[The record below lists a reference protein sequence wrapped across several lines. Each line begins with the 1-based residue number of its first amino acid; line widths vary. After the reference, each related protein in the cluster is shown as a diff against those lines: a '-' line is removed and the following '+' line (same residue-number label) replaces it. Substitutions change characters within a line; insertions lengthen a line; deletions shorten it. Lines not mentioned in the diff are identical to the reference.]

1 MKKSYLGILLLGIS
15 TLVACSQD
23 DMQEQEVSNNVATSA
38 RIANGKIPFTV
49 ENVQNALP
57 IVLRYYDSYN
67 PTVSQKFRNYKVEPT
82 HVYYKFTPADSLQY
96 SLLMSYDEQLGLTT
110 QPFEHEIIE
119 RKDDPSDTEIGTFY
133 AIASIDQKIPEV
145 PTQKI
150 AELHFTDE
158 DKLEDVPSNYDEV
171 EFKQNLMY
179 QARKQAGHLD
189 DEELKEGYMSYKEG
203 INDKANGDQRTT
215 YGLFGKKWRPSG
227 NVYVEEDI
235 VRTNNSRNFHTEP
248 VKRARVNVLKWGWL
262 QIEHGT
268 TNHDGYFTTG
278 TTYTKN
284 VNYVVK
290 FKHDYVTVKDGNF
303 FDTASWFSWSCN
315 RTALNIT
322 FTRANYENYQF
333 FALVH
338 NASFDYYDRCLDQYD
353 LHDPGNLN
361 ITAQINGSGS
371 NATAQWYPFNSA
383 IRVSKKGNNIYR
395 GSDGIYSTTVHEL
408 THCGHRKMD
417 PGMFSLFHLGNKER
431 LVITESWAD
440 GVETILTND
449 RYISM
454 FASEGYG
461 NYRSTNSFNEDVLI
475 RTWNGIKQN
484 RTQEEMNAYTP
495 LVADLVD
502 NFNQRTQLG
511 NNALPNDL
519 VSGYTL
525 GEIQSALD
533 NSRTFEQ
540 WKTKLENNY
549 NNNTEVF
556 LNNVFDYAIFSM
568 YNHQNW
574 PNN

>member
-1 MKKSYLGILLLGIS
+1 M
-15 TLVACSQD
+15 
-23 DMQEQEVSNNVATSA
+23 
-38 RIANGKIPFTV
+38 
-49 ENVQNALP
+49 P

-82 HVYYKFTPADSLQY
+82 HIYYKFTPVDSLQY
-96 SLLMSYDEQLGLTT
+96 SLLMSYDDQLGLIT

-145 PTQKI
+145 PAQKI

-158 DKLEDVPSNYDEV
+158 DKLEDVPANYDEV

-179 QARKQAGHLD
+179 QARKQAGHLN
-189 DEELKEGYMSYKEG
+189 DEELAEGYMSYKEG
-203 INDKANGDQRTT
+203 INDKTTNDNQRTT

-227 NVYVEEDI
+227 TVQVEDDYLTD
-235 VRTNNSRNFHTEP
+235 RNNGNKIYKP
-248 VKRARVNVLKWGWL
+248 VVNCVVNVLKWGWL

-268 TNHDGYFTTG
+268 TNHNGYFATG

-284 VNYVVK
+284 VHYVVK
-290 FKHDYVTVKDGNF
+290 FKHDYATIKDGNF

-338 NASFDYYDRCLDQYD
+338 NASFDYYDRCLEQYG

-361 ITAQINGSGS
+361 ITAQINGSNSEAG
-371 NATAQWYPFNSA
+371 AQWWPFNSA
-383 IRVSKKGNNIYR
+383 IRVSKNNSNGYR

-417 PGMFSLFHLGNKER
+417 PGMFSFLVSGNTNKKNR
-431 LVITESWAD
+431 LLMTESWAE
-440 GVETILTND
+440 GVETILTNN

-461 NYRSTNSFNEDVLI
+461 TYTATNTSNTSNNLT
-475 RTWNGIKQN
+475 RGWNGN
-484 RTQEEMNAYTP
+484 RQFYTREQMNEYTP
-495 LVADLVD
+495 LVIDLVD
-502 NFNQRTQLG
+502 NLNQNTQLG
-511 NNALPNDL
+511 FTSNNRPNDR

-525 GEIQSALD
+525 AQIQDAL
-533 NSRTFEQ
+533 NGSRNLTE
-540 WKTKLENNY
+540 WKNKLVNNH
-549 NNNTEVF
+549 NNPTEGF
-556 LNNVFDYAIFSM
+556 INDVFDYAQYVID
-568 YNHQNW
+568 
-574 PNN
+574 NNLE